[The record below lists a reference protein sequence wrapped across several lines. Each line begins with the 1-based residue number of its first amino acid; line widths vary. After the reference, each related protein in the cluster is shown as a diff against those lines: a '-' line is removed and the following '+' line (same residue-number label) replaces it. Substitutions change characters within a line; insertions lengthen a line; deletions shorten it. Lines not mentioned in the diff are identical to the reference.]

1 MRAINEF
8 WRTLRWATAILVAL
22 APSVPVAWGAP
33 AAPDLAGAYQ
43 LEMNDHARYLAYAR
57 QADVEGLREIGSLFR
72 SVARAEA
79 IHAQIHANLIRKTG
93 TVAAPALQ
101 PVSVGTTEQ
110 NLQAAIENEYL
121 ELHRGYPALVHRAK
135 QGGMRRKVE
144 TIHRI
149 QNAEGKHEVL
159 FSQAQ
164 STLRIGKHSGQR
176 FYYVCPDCGYVTEEI
191 TFDKCPVCFGSE
203 ERFEMVE

>member
-1 MRAINEF
+1 MRAMNERR
-8 WRTLRWATAILVAL
+8 RTRTWATAILVAL
-22 APSVPVAWGAP
+22 ASSAPIARAAP
-33 AAPDLAGAYQ
+33 AVPDLPAAYQ
-43 LEMNDHARYLAYAR
+43 LEMNDNARYLAYAR
-57 QADVEGLREIGSLFR
+57 QADVEGLREVGSLFR
-72 SVARAEA
+72 AVARAEA

-93 TVAAPALQ
+93 TLAAPALQ

-110 NLQAAIENEYL
+110 NLQAAIENENL
-121 ELHRGYPALVHRAK
+121 ELHRSYPALVHRAK
-135 QGGMRRKVE
+135 QAGMPRTAE

-159 FSQAQ
+159 FTQAQ
-164 STLRIGKHSGQR
+164 STLRIGKHSGER